1 MKRSISLLI
10 LILSPFIFI
19 AQGSG
24 GYFAPYKDQP
34 QMADT
39 MRQEGK
45 IYVVV
50 LVLSIVFVCLA
61 TYLIVIDRKLKKLE
75 DKK

>member
-1 MKRSISLLI
+1 MNRLLNLLI
-10 LILSPFIFI
+10 LILSPYTFF
-19 AQGSG
+19 AQGG
-24 GYFAPYKDQP
+24 P
-34 QMADT
+34 QMADA

-50 LVLSIVFVCLA
+50 LVLSIVFACLA

>member
-1 MKRSISLLI
+1 MKKLISMVFLL
-10 LILSPFIFI
+10 LLTATTF
-19 AQGSG
+19 AQNIE
-24 GYFAPYKDQP
+24 P

-39 MRQEGK
+39 MRSDGK

-50 LVLSIVFVCLA
+50 LVLSVVFACLA

-75 DKK
+75 DTFNKK

>member
-1 MKRSISLLI
+1 MKKLISLLFL
-10 LILSPFIFI
+10 LIATLAN
-19 AQGSG
+19 AQND
-24 GYFAPYKDQP
+24 AP

-39 MRQEGK
+39 FRSEGK

-61 TYLIVIDRKLKKLE
+61 TYLIIIDRKLKKLE
-75 DKK
+75 DKVK

>member
-1 MKRSISLLI
+1 MKKLPSLL
-10 LILSPFIFI
+10 LLLLTPLAFF
-19 AQGSG
+19 AQGG
-24 GYFAPYKDQP
+24 P
-34 QMADT
+34 QMADA

-75 DKK
+75 EKK

>member
-1 MKRSISLLI
+1 MKRLISLIPL
-10 LILSPFIFI
+10 LLSVSSSF
-19 AQGSG
+19 AQND
-24 GYFAPYKDQP
+24 AP

-39 MRQEGK
+39 FRSEGK

-61 TYLIVIDRKLKKLE
+61 TYLIIIDRKLKKLE
-75 DKK
+75 DKVK